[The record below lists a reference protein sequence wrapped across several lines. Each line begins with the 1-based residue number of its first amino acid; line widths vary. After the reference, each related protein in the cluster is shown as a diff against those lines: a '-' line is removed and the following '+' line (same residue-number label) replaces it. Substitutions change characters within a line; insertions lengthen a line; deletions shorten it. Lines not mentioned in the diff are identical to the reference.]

1 MKINVGMVWFNKDTK
16 KFYLERDLDLG
27 ASFIVPKSMN
37 ISGEDVINV
46 DDLITTYNTSKWV
59 SMPIMEF
66 MLRYADNE
74 IEIPDLLKYLRDNNG
89 TVTLADGCVV
99 RFDAVDGNI
108 FKIAHMQAGGCPPS
122 ELVLGVSIIDALSK
136 QNVFTIDNPDTWDD
150 IKETAEL
157 LVVKDIQCLLEHR
170 NESPVIFDKLKICFF
185 AGEGSCYSEENDVAV
200 QIENYIK
207 YNLLYTKNK
216 ELEEALWLSKD
227 RKGDK
232 RAMRVWADAILTHGG
247 ITENE
252 LDLAKIVAGLY
263 EKYRD

>member
-27 ASFIVPKSMN
+27 ASFIVPTNMN

-46 DDLITTYNTSKWV
+46 DDLITAYNTSKWV

-66 MLRYADNE
+66 MLRYADSD
-74 IEIPDLLKYLRDNNG
+74 ILLPDLLKYLQDNDISMIISPG
-89 TVTLADGCVV
+89 GYTVPFTGESAIFNIIHTLYKPTDDNINTPGELLLGKELQLNDVQRGLCVG
-99 RFDAVDGNI
+99 DLYAN
-108 FKIAHMQAGGCPPS
+108 
-122 ELVLGVSIIDALSK
+122 
-136 QNVFTIDNPDTWDD
+136 DD
-150 IKETAEL
+150 IKETVDL
-157 LVVKDIQCLLEHR
+157 LVVKDIQCLIE
-170 NESPVIFDKLKICFF
+170 NMNTSPVVFDKLKICFF
-185 AGEGSCYSEENDVAV
+185 NAVDAYSSDK
-200 QIENYIK
+200 IRNYIK
-207 YNLLYTKNK
+207 YNLLYTKNR

-232 RAMRVWADAILTHGG
+232 RAMRVWADAILSYGG